1 MEWRGN
7 ITYRKDKK
15 LEQQALVKFLEILID
30 IDKHEYVVNKYD
42 DDK

>member
-7 ITYRKDKK
+7 MTYQKDKK

-30 IDKHEYVVNKYD
+30 IDKREHVVNKD
-42 DDK
+42 DDNE